1 MRPINAD
8 LLEKVLRG
16 LRGGYRRTEEKC
28 AVSACILEI
37 QEAPTI
43 EAVSAVQGRCHI
55 CEDYDRFMEIVCYLP
70 TESGGAITIPLNH
83 CPNCGAKID

>member
-1 MRPINAD
+1 MRPIDAD
-8 LLEKVLRG
+8 ELKANFPVLFEG
-16 LRGGYRRTEEKC
+16 ANDLWPSGTIRR
-28 AVSACILEI
+28 AIDN
-37 QEAPTI
+37 APTI
-43 EAVSAVQGRCHI
+43 EAAPVVHGRCHI